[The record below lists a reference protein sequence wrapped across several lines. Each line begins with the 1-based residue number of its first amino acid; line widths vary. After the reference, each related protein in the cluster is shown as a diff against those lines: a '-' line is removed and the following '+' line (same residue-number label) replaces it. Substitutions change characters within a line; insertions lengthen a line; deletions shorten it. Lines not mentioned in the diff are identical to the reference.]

1 MNDYLELEKR
11 KVRYEFLNL
20 RNRIDPIL
28 ASAYSTVIFSK
39 LQKLH
44 VYEKAKTVMFYL
56 SYGSEV
62 VTDTMIASALDEDKT
77 VVVPAIQNPGDGNMF
92 AVKISRLED
101 CYQSVYGIRQ
111 PEINH
116 EDIVE
121 KDEIDLVFVP
131 GIAFDYDGFRMGY
144 GKGYFDRWL
153 AGIPFEKTIGLAYD
167 FQITEKMPIGKYDL
181 PVGMVITEKRIIQI
195 KKN

>member
-1 MNDYLELEKR
+1 MNDYLESEKR

-20 RNRIDPIL
+20 RNRIDSIL
-28 ASAYSTVIFSK
+28 ASAYSNMIFARIKK
-39 LQKLH
+39 LP

-62 VTDTMIASALDEDKT
+62 ATDAMISSALEEDKN
-77 VVVPAIQNPGDGNMF
+77 VIVPAIQNPGDGKMF
-92 AVKISRLED
+92 AVKLYRLED
-101 CYQSVYGIRQ
+101 AYQSVYGIRQ
-111 PEINH
+111 PEINQ

-131 GIAFDYDGFRMGY
+131 GIAFDYEGFRVGY

-153 AGIPFEKTIGLAYD
+153 EKVPFEKSIGLAYD
-167 FQITEKMPIGKYDL
+167 FQVTDKMPTGKYDL
-181 PVGMVITEKRIIQI
+181 PVGTIITEKRIIQI